1 MAIKPTTRFRE
12 LMARNKITILP
23 AVGDPFSA
31 RIVAAEGFEAVMT
44 SGNASSAMRLGIP
57 DIGLL
62 TLSENA
68 ENAGRVAHASGLP
81 VFADADTG
89 YGNPLN
95 ARRTVMEFERAGVA
109 AIMIEDQVTPKRCA
123 MFSGKEL
130 VSTAEME
137 MKLKAA
143 LDARR
148 DDDLVIVARTDAL
161 TVDGIDAALR
171 RAERYSEIGADAI
184 FVEGPRTVEEA
195 ARIAKAIDKPLIY
208 NVTPSGS
215 VPPIDAATA
224 EKLGFRFYSFSVYV
238 LLAAIP
244 GIQNFL
250 RTMRQTGDIKAAG
263 KDAAS
268 MKTYLDLL
276 GYDDWKRCEEIY
288 AAAAEEKKS

>member
-1 MAIKPTTRFRE
+1 MTAAKRPTTRFRE
-12 LMARNKITILP
+12 LMARKTISVLP

-31 RIVAAEGFEAVMT
+31 RIVAAEGYEAVMT

-62 TLSENA
+62 NLAENA
-68 ENAGRVAHASGLP
+68 ENAGRVAHVTGLP
-81 VFADADTG
+81 VFVDCDTG

-95 ARRTVMEFERAGVA
+95 VRRTVMEMERQGVA

-123 MFSGKEL
+123 MFAGKEL

-148 DDDLVIVARTDAL
+148 DDDFVICARTDAL
-161 TVDGIDAALR
+161 TVDGIDAALH
-171 RAERYSEIGADAI
+171 RAERYAAIGADML
-184 FVEGPRTVEEA
+184 FVEGPRTIEEA
-195 ARIAKAIDKPLIY
+195 QRIAKAIDIPMIY
-208 NVTPSGS
+208 NITPTGS
-215 VPPIDAATA
+215 VPPLDAKTA
-224 EKLGFRFYSFSVYV
+224 EGLGYRFLSFSVYV

-244 GIQNFL
+244 GMQQFL
-250 RTMRQTGDIKAAG
+250 KVMRETGDINQAG
-263 KDAAS
+263 KNAAS

-276 GYDDWKRCEEIY
+276 GYESWKNYEQVY
-288 AAAAEEKKS
+288 APKP